1 MSHIWLWGEDLQ
13 LKEVYTT
20 NSITK
25 GGLKGSS
32 CCVLK
37 SYRGSRKGGS
47 RSCSKCNGGGS
58 GGGSSGGAGRP
69 GEPVVIELDGGK
81 SEPR

>member
-13 LKEVYTT
+13 LKEVHTT

-25 GGLKGSS
+25 GGLNGSS

-58 GGGSSGGAGRP
+58 SGGAGRP
-69 GEPVVIELDGGK
+69 GEPVVIELDEGEG
-81 SEPR
+81 EPR